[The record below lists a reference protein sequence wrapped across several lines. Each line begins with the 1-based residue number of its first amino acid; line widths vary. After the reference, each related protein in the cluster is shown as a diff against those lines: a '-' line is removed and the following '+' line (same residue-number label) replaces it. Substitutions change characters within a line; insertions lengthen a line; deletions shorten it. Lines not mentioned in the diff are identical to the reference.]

1 MKHTYQVLDMSC
13 GGCEA
18 NVKKALLALP
28 DVHKVEIDLATKVV
42 VIEMQ
47 KHLSLD
53 ILQQALLVAGLH
65 YTITMPEHDFAH
77 HEKQPISVKN
87 GNGVFYCPMFCEEE
101 KTYSTQSGCPICG
114 MDLVEQPSTI
124 KTTQFTCPM
133 HSDIVQNTSGNCP
146 ICEMDLVVL
155 ETENSEQKTYQ
166 DLLKKMKI
174 SVLFAAPVF
183 VISMAD
189 LIPNNPLNT
198 LMSVQNLGFM
208 QLILTLPI
216 VFWTC
221 WMFFKRAYKSIV
233 TWNLN
238 MFTLVG
244 IGTGAAF
251 TFSVVGLFFP
261 EIFPDN
267 FKAESGTV
275 LLYFEATA
283 VILTLVLLGQLLEA
297 KAHSQT
303 SSALKALLQL
313 APTTAILLK
322 NNVEVVIAIDKIK
335 KDDLLR
341 VKPGEKIA
349 VDGVITQGE
358 SSLDESMISGEPI
371 PVDKFT
377 GDKVTAGSINGNQ
390 SFVMCAQKV
399 GSETLLS
406 QIIEM
411 VKIASRS
418 RAPIQKLADTIAKYF
433 VPAVVLMAILTFV
446 VWVWFGPE
454 PALAYGF
461 VNAVAVLIIACPCA
475 LGLATPMSVMVG
487 VGKGAQ
493 AGVLIKNAQ
502 VLEIMDKVDVLI
514 VDKTGTLT
522 QGKPSVEEVFAQTGS
537 ADDLL
542 CKIASLNQYSE
553 HPLAQAMVQS
563 AKEKNISPVQVVDF
577 KAITGKGVVGVID
590 KQKITLGNLALMTT
604 NKIDIDDALMQK
616 VTAAQ
621 EQGKTVSY
629 IGVNNKAL
637 GYVAIS
643 DSIKP
648 SSKKAITELM
658 SKGVHVIMMTGD
670 NQNTAK
676 AVADALNL
684 SDFQAQCLPEDKLN
698 KIKQLQAQGKI
709 VAMAGDGVNDS
720 PALAQADVGIAM
732 GTGTDVA
739 IQSAEITLIRGD
751 LYGIVK
757 AKKLSYAVMKNIK
770 QNLFFAF
777 IYNILG
783 VPIAAGVL
791 FPIFGVL
798 LSPMIAATA
807 MSFSSVS
814 VITNALRLRKISL

>member
-1 MKHTYQVLDMSC
+1 
-13 GGCEA
+13 
-18 NVKKALLALP
+18 
-28 DVHKVEIDLATKVV
+28 
-42 VIEMQ
+42 
-47 KHLSLD
+47 
-53 ILQQALLVAGLH
+53 
-65 YTITMPEHDFAH
+65 
-77 HEKQPISVKN
+77 
-87 GNGVFYCPMFCEEE
+87 
-101 KTYSTQSGCPICG
+101 
-114 MDLVEQPSTI
+114 
-124 KTTQFTCPM
+124 
-133 HSDIVQNTSGNCP
+133 
-146 ICEMDLVVL
+146 
-155 ETENSEQKTYQ
+155 
-166 DLLKKMKI
+166 MKI
-174 SVLFAAPVF
+174 SVLFAASVF

>member
-1 MKHTYQVLDMSC
+1 
-13 GGCEA
+13 
-18 NVKKALLALP
+18 
-28 DVHKVEIDLATKVV
+28 
-42 VIEMQ
+42 
-47 KHLSLD
+47 
-53 ILQQALLVAGLH
+53 
-65 YTITMPEHDFAH
+65 
-77 HEKQPISVKN
+77 
-87 GNGVFYCPMFCEEE
+87 
-101 KTYSTQSGCPICG
+101 
-114 MDLVEQPSTI
+114 
-124 KTTQFTCPM
+124 
-133 HSDIVQNTSGNCP
+133 
-146 ICEMDLVVL
+146 
-155 ETENSEQKTYQ
+155 
-166 DLLKKMKI
+166 
-174 SVLFAAPVF
+174 
-183 VISMAD
+183 
-189 LIPNNPLNT
+189 
-198 LMSVQNLGFM
+198 
-208 QLILTLPI
+208 
-216 VFWTC
+216 
-221 WMFFKRAYKSIV
+221 
-233 TWNLN
+233 
-238 MFTLVG
+238 
-244 IGTGAAF
+244 
-251 TFSVVGLFFP
+251 VGLFFP

-648 SSKKAITELM
+648 SSKKAITE
-658 SKGVHVIMMTGD
+658 S
-670 NQNTAK
+670 
-676 AVADALNL
+676 L
-684 SDFQAQCLPEDKLN
+684 SSGRHCA
-698 KIKQLQAQGKI
+698 
-709 VAMAGDGVNDS
+709 
-720 PALAQADVGIAM
+720 
-732 GTGTDVA
+732 
-739 IQSAEITLIRGD
+739 
-751 LYGIVK
+751 
-757 AKKLSYAVMKNIK
+757 
-770 QNLFFAF
+770 
-777 IYNILG
+777 
-783 VPIAAGVL
+783 
-791 FPIFGVL
+791 
-798 LSPMIAATA
+798 
-807 MSFSSVS
+807 
-814 VITNALRLRKISL
+814 

>member
-1 MKHTYQVLDMSC
+1 VHTL
-13 GGCEA
+13 
-18 NVKKALLALP
+18 
-28 DVHKVEIDLATKVV
+28 
-42 VIEMQ
+42 
-47 KHLSLD
+47 
-53 ILQQALLVAGLH
+53 
-65 YTITMPEHDFAH
+65 
-77 HEKQPISVKN
+77 
-87 GNGVFYCPMFCEEE
+87 
-101 KTYSTQSGCPICG
+101 
-114 MDLVEQPSTI
+114 
-124 KTTQFTCPM
+124 
-133 HSDIVQNTSGNCP
+133 
-146 ICEMDLVVL
+146 
-155 ETENSEQKTYQ
+155 
-166 DLLKKMKI
+166 
-174 SVLFAAPVF
+174 
-183 VISMAD
+183 
-189 LIPNNPLNT
+189 
-198 LMSVQNLGFM
+198 
-208 QLILTLPI
+208 
-216 VFWTC
+216 
-221 WMFFKRAYKSIV
+221 
-233 TWNLN
+233 
-238 MFTLVG
+238 
-244 IGTGAAF
+244 
-251 TFSVVGLFFP
+251 
-261 EIFPDN
+261 
-267 FKAESGTV
+267 
-275 LLYFEATA
+275 
-283 VILTLVLLGQLLEA
+283 
-297 KAHSQT
+297 
-303 SSALKALLQL
+303 
-313 APTTAILLK
+313 
-322 NNVEVVIAIDKIK
+322 
-335 KDDLLR
+335 
-341 VKPGEKIA
+341 
-349 VDGVITQGE
+349 
-358 SSLDESMISGEPI
+358 
-371 PVDKFT
+371 
-377 GDKVTAGSINGNQ
+377 
-390 SFVMCAQKV
+390 
-399 GSETLLS
+399 
-406 QIIEM
+406 
-411 VKIASRS
+411 
-418 RAPIQKLADTIAKYF
+418 
-433 VPAVVLMAILTFV
+433 
-446 VWVWFGPE
+446 
-454 PALAYGF
+454 
-461 VNAVAVLIIACPCA
+461 
-475 LGLATPMSVMVG
+475 
-487 VGKGAQ
+487 
-493 AGVLIKNAQ
+493 
-502 VLEIMDKVDVLI
+502 LI